1 MAVKFKWPILG
12 VIVSN
17 KKKSI
22 RENIAQAR
30 KELQNKL
37 EVNQI

>member
-1 MAVKFKWPILG
+1 MAVKFKWPMLG

-22 RENIAQAR
+22 RVREDCFVSEKNYKIY
-30 KELQNKL
+30 
-37 EVNQI
+37 